1 MNIKANCIESP
12 IFLVGAE
19 RSGTTLLRLML
30 DHHTQIAF
38 NSEFDYVIEQVSDS
52 GDWPELEQYYEFL
65 DFMRYFPEA
74 SYEIDRSLSY
84 PELVNS
90 FLVQKKNQ
98 AGKPIVGATV
108 HHHFD
113 RLLWIWPKA
122 RFIHIIRDPRDVARS
137 CIGMGWSGNVW
148 TGVDRWLEAEKIWE
162 NLQQR
167 IPEDRKIEIKYE
179 ILIKDFAATLTRI
192 CEFIGVPY
200 DEAMLDYAKKT
211 TYKSPNSSLVQ
222 QWKTKLSKQQIRL
235 VESKIGKRL
244 TERGYEL
251 SGLPPLTVTPLME
264 RQLKLQDW
272 WYRFQWRIKR
282 FGLPLFLSDF
292 LSRRLRIEGWQK
304 QVKYKMNAIAIN
316 YLQ

>member
-1 MNIKANCIESP
+1 M
-12 IFLVGAE
+12 
-19 RSGTTLLRLML
+19 
-30 DHHTQIAF
+30 
-38 NSEFDYVIEQVSDS
+38 
-52 GDWPELEQYYEFL
+52 
-65 DFMRYFPEA
+65 
-74 SYEIDRSLSY
+74 
-84 PELVNS
+84 
-90 FLVQKKNQ
+90 
-98 AGKPIVGATV
+98 
-108 HHHFD
+108 
-113 RLLWIWPKA
+113 LWIWPKA